1 MTIGDVQG
9 TIAMIA
15 GTSGALWASQLAT
28 AAIFS
33 QKTHRAAEQIERNP
47 GKSFRA
53 GLGLAVTAGVVGF
66 ILVNQPNGVL
76 KLVGWVMLAGLF
88 ALALIGSAGLATLV
102 AGRLRNMD
110 PKLSHLGAVGRG
122 AAFLIAAGLLPFLG
136 TFLLFPA
143 MLCFSLGGGLRA
155 VRDKSASVTEIDPIL
170 PTAQFATNAIWP
182 ARTAGT
188 VEPTVTQPGITPSE
202 NAINQNIG
210 R

>member
-9 TIAMIA
+9 TIAMVA

-28 AAIFS
+28 AAIFI
-33 QKTHRAAEQIERNP
+33 QKTQQAAEQIERNP

-76 KLVGWVMLAGLF
+76 KLIGWVMLAGLF

-102 AGRLRNMD
+102 AGRLQKMD

-155 VRDKSASVTEIDPIL
+155 VRDKSASVDPIL
-170 PTAQFATNAIWP
+170 PTAQFATTAIWP
-182 ARTAGT
+182 SRTAGT
-188 VEPTVTQPGITPSE
+188 VEPTAVQQGIAPSE
-202 NAINQNIG
+202 NVINQNIG